1 MKEHFVPTNSVH
13 SYSTRLRENS
23 CFSLPKVKYFGKKS
37 FVYQGCNLWNELPN
51 IIKQIPGFQTFK
63 TEISFFRF
71 ELDNIFI

>member
-13 SYSTRLRENS
+13 SYSTRLRENG

-51 IIKQIPGFQTFK
+51 IIKQIHGFQTFK
-63 TEISFFRF
+63 TAVKSLF
-71 ELDNIFI
+71 LDLN